1 MADAHADRTSDQEG
15 WSPLRPATAPEQ
27 IADRILTAVAVGVL
41 TPGEALPAEREL
53 AASLGVARNTVRQA
67 IARLQ
72 ALGILEA
79 RRGRAG
85 GTFVLPFD
93 PDAAEAV
100 AVRQRLAPLF
110 EEVATLLDYRCLIE
124 EQVART
130 AATRRRRDD
139 LAAMRA
145 ALAHYEQATD
155 AAASR
160 AADHELHAALAGAT
174 ANPHLARLSRQLVG
188 ATTLGFAADP
198 YSPRLH
204 NRALDQHRDLVAA
217 VADKDSDAAAR
228 LARTHFQV
236 TTVEPWRAALDPE
249 PSRRVTRG
257 RGTCPAATPSSAD
270 H

>member
-1 MADAHADRTSDQEG
+1 VTVAQVQADRSSDDGG
-15 WSPLRPATAPEQ
+15 WSPSRPSTAPEQ

-53 AASLGVARNTVRQA
+53 AATLRVARSTVRQA

-79 RRGRAG
+79 RRGRGG

-93 PDAAEAV
+93 PGGPEAA

-110 EEVATLLDYRCLIE
+110 DEVATLLDYRCLIE
-124 EQVART
+124 ELVART
-130 AATRRRRDD
+130 AALRRTRAD

-145 ALAHYEQATD
+145 ALRRYEQATD
-155 AAASR
+155 PAASR
-160 AADHELHAALAGAT
+160 AADHELHAALAAAT
-174 ANPHLARLSRQLVG
+174 GNPHLADLSHQLVG

-198 YSPRLH
+198 YSELLH
-204 NRALDQHRDLVAA
+204 TQALDQHQDLVVA
-217 VADKDSDAAAR
+217 VTEKDADAAAS

-236 TTVEPWRAALDPE
+236 TTIEPWHAALE
-249 PSRRVTRG
+249 PG
-257 RGTCPAATPSSAD
+257 GPQ